1 MSVPR
6 IVRPEN
12 VGESV
17 EERPSC
23 ADEETTPAGN
33 DADIPV
39 ICEPS
44 PFR

>member
-23 ADEETTPAGN
+23 VDEETSPDGN
-33 DADIPV
+33 DMFV